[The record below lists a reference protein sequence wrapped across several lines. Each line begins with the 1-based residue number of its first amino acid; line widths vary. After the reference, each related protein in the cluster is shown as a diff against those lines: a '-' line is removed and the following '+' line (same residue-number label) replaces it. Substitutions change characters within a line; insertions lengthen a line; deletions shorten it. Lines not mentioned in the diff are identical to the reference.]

1 MPIEKGSF
9 ILLDYTAR
17 IKETNEVFE
26 TTIEEEAK
34 KAGLYNPSIIYEPR
48 LIIIGDGW
56 ILKSVE
62 EKLIGL
68 EEASEINIEIPPENA
83 FGPRDPNKIKIIPL
97 RRFRSSEVTP
107 TIGARV
113 SIDGKEGVIRSISSG
128 RVQVDFNPPLA
139 GKSLIYEC
147 KIRKI
152 IIDPIEK
159 IKYLLHDRMKEVEVD
174 KFSVEILEK
183 EVRIKMPKESF
194 LLPTLQIAKK
204 LTSKI
209 IYTHMPEIE
218 KVSFIEE
225 YLKSESET

>member
-9 ILLDYTAR
+9 ILLDYVAR

-34 KAGLYNPSIIYEPR
+34 KAGIYNPSSIYEPK
-48 LIIIGDGW
+48 LIIVGDGW
-56 ILKSVE
+56 LLKSIE

-68 EEASEINIEIPPENA
+68 EENSEINIEVPPEGA
-83 FGPRDPNKIKIIPL
+83 FGPRDPNKIKVIPL
-97 RRFRSSEVTP
+97 RRFRSSEISP
-107 TIGARV
+107 TIGAKV
-113 SIDGKEGVIRSISSG
+113 SIDGKEGVIRSITSG

-159 IKYLLHDRMKEVEVD
+159 IKFLLHDRLKEVD
-174 KFSVEILEK
+174 ANKFSIEILEK
-183 EVRIKMPKESF
+183 EVRIKIPKESF
-194 LLPTLQIAKK
+194 LLPILQISKK
-204 LTSKI
+204 VISKT
-209 IYTHMPEIE
+209 IYNHMPQIE

-225 YLKSESET
+225 YEKTEAEA

>member
-9 ILLDYTAR
+9 ILLDYIAR
-17 IKETNEVFE
+17 IKETNEIFE

-34 KAGLYNPSIIYEPR
+34 KAGLYNPSYIYEPK
-48 LIIIGDGW
+48 LIIVDEGW
-56 ILKSVE
+56 LLKSIE

-68 EEASEINIEIPPENA
+68 EENSEINIEIPPEKA
-83 FGPRDPNKIKIIPL
+83 FGPRDPNKIKVIPL
-97 RRFRSSEVTP
+97 RRFRSSEITP

-128 RVQVDFNPPLA
+128 RVQVDFNLPLA

-159 IKYLLHDRMKEVEVD
+159 IKFLLHDRMKEVEID

-183 EVRIKMPKESF
+183 EVRIKIPKECF
-194 LLPTLQIAKK
+194 LLPILQVSKK
-204 LTSKI
+204 IVSKI
-209 IYTHMPEIE
+209 IYNHMPQIE
-218 KVSFIEE
+218 KVCFIEE
-225 YLKSESET
+225 YAKSDVEA

>member
-68 EEASEINIEIPPENA
+68 EEASEITIEIPPENA

-97 RRFRSSEVTP
+97 RRFRSSDVTP
-107 TIGARV
+107 TIGAKV
-113 SIDGKEGVIRSISSG
+113 SIDGKEGIIRSISSG

-139 GKSLIYEC
+139 GKTLVYDC

-152 IIDPIEK
+152 ITDPIEK
-159 IKYLLHDRMKEVEVD
+159 IKYLLHDRIKEVEAD
-174 KFSVEILEK
+174 KFSVELLEK
-183 EVRIKMPKESF
+183 EVIIKIPKETF
-194 LLPTLQIAKK
+194 LLSTLQIAKK
-204 LTSKI
+204 LVSKI
-209 IYTHMPEIE
+209 IYNHMPGIE

>member
-9 ILLDYTAR
+9 ILLDYVAR

-34 KAGLYNPSIIYEPR
+34 KAGIYNPSSIYEPK
-48 LIIIGDGW
+48 LIIVGNGW
-56 ILKSVE
+56 LLKSIE

-68 EEASEINIEIPPENA
+68 EENSEINIEVPPEGA
-83 FGPRDPNKIKIIPL
+83 FGPRDPNKIKVIPL
-97 RRFRSSEVTP
+97 RRFRSSEISP
-107 TIGARV
+107 TIGAKV
-113 SIDGKEGVIRSISSG
+113 SIDGKEGVIRSITSG

-152 IIDPIEK
+152 ITDPIEK
-159 IKYLLHDRMKEVEVD
+159 IKFLLHDRLKEVD
-174 KFSVEILEK
+174 ANKFSIEILEK
-183 EVRIKMPKESF
+183 EVRIKIPKESF
-194 LLPTLQIAKK
+194 LLPILQVSKK
-204 LTSKI
+204 VISKT
-209 IYTHMPEIE
+209 IYNHMPQIE

-225 YLKSESET
+225 YEKTEAEA